1 MVGQGQT
8 KAINNILTCMFSF
21 EYFQQFVQYIL
32 SVLKN
37 IVYWLMFGIKISN
50 SFKQEIKVSVQFLCI
65 VCR

>member
-1 MVGQGQT
+1 
-8 KAINNILTCMFSF
+8 MFSF

-50 SFKQEIKVSVQFLCI
+50 LFKLEIKVSVQFLCI